1 MNEDALQRHLRELHA
16 ELARAQVSEDRTRAL
31 LRELSGDIDRVLA
44 GGERRG
50 FTDALR
56 RAALQFE
63 SQHPDLAILTTRV
76 IDALVK
82 LGF

>member
-1 MNEDALQRHLRELHA
+1 MDEEALKRQLRELQS
-16 ELARAQVSEDRTRAL
+16 ELGRAPVREGETRAL

-44 GGERRG
+44 GGERG
-50 FTDALR
+50 GLVDGLR

-63 SQHPDLAILTTRV
+63 SEHPDLAVLTTRV

-82 LGF
+82 LGI